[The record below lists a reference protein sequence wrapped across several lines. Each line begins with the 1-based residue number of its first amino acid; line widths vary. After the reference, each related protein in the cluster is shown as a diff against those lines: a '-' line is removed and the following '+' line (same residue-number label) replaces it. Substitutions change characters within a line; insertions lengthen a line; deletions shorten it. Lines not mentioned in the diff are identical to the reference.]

1 MVTQSMYLILTS
13 QQATVCF
20 HVAATGF
27 YVAIVLKAYLH
38 GQWFS
43 VSDAT
48 AASKDRNNPIF
59 CAVLDAA
66 VASDTEKH
74 CPCK

>member
-1 MVTQSMYLILTS
+1 
-13 QQATVCF
+13 
-20 HVAATGF
+20 
-27 YVAIVLKAYLH
+27 
-38 GQWFS
+38 

-48 AASKDRNNPIF
+48 AASKDKNNPIF
-59 CAVLDAA
+59 CAVSDAA

>member
-1 MVTQSMYLILTS
+1 
-13 QQATVCF
+13 
-20 HVAATGF
+20 
-27 YVAIVLKAYLH
+27 
-38 GQWFS
+38 

-66 VASDTEKH
+66 VTSNTENHGSCKLTFNTVLQICSEFVPNGKNRINPIFASRDI
-74 CPCK
+74 